1 MDTIE
6 PKLQEEL
13 DDVLKKTLPS
23 LEANLVAEENHDQR
37 LIDMKLI
44 EELESLDDR
53 FYALIDRKKL
63 LDPKLLDEL
72 RQKEM
77 INKHELTTN
86 SDQIGE
92 IKSSLIDMKSSDDV
106 VQTNSEQINWFDEL
120 SMTNKNETIE
130 PENETIEMDNNEG
143 IYWL

>member
-13 DDVLKKTLPS
+13 DDVLKNTLPS

-77 INKHELTTN
+77 MINKHEFTTN
-86 SDQIGE
+86 SDQTDE

-120 SMTNKNETIE
+120 SITNKNETIE

-143 IYWL
+143 IY